1 MGQESVEMRVL
12 AVGAHPV
19 DVELG
24 CGGALL
30 AHRDRGDEIH
40 LLVMTGDRAPAAL
53 ARRGEQELAAARL
66 GAVLHWGGF
75 EDGAVPAGRE
85 AVATVESVLIAG
97 ACDVVYCPA
106 PDDSHQDHRATAEAA
121 LGAARRS
128 LQVLCYETPTTL
140 SFAPTVFV
148 DLEGRVGAKL
158 ELIGAHRS
166 QVDASELVDL
176 SVVAASARYRGA
188 QARVAHAEAFQS
200 HRFVWELAP
209 SPARG
214 VGATAQFGARSVL
227 PRRTDGAAAQGDRR
241 RNAR

>member
-1 MGQESVEMRVL
+1 MRVL

-106 PDDSHQDHRATAEAA
+106 PDDSHQDHRATATAA
-121 LGAARRS
+121 LAASRRS
-128 LQVLCYETPTTL
+128 RQVLCYETPTTFA
-140 SFAPTVFV
+140 FAPTIFV
-148 DLEGRVGAKL
+148 DLEGRVGSKL
-158 ELIGAHRS
+158 ELVGAHRS
-166 QVDASELVDL
+166 QIDESELVDL
-176 SVVAASARYRGA
+176 SAVAASARYRGA
-188 QARVAHAEAFQS
+188 QARVGHAEAFES

-209 SPARG
+209 APGRG
-214 VGATAQFGARSVL
+214 FGESAEFGARSL
-227 PRRTDGAAAQGDRR
+227 LARRVDGPAPHVERR